1 MGMLPIRSQPRFV
14 SCFGGRDGRFVRRH
28 GLGRGDGVDWHTPA
42 GLGHA
47 AAQPTHL
54 DRHTVVV
61 AGLLLL
67 AAAEQVGRLTAV
79 HPGGRAHGVEFSPH
93 LAVHAASLNTR
104 GL

>member
-1 MGMLPIRSQPRFV
+1 MYRTQQSLGV
-14 SCFGGRDGRFVRRH
+14 GGG
-28 GLGRGDGVDWHTPA
+28 
-42 GLGHA
+42 GH
-47 AAQPTHL
+47 HKD
-54 DRHTVVV
+54 DRTTVVV